1 MKRLSISKEII
12 MIDIIDVRDI
22 LESIRIDFYS
32 KLFFMY
38 FKRKVWV
45 HYMVEQV
52 LTISKETVIRN
63 TNDVTAFALINSLE
77 RISIGYIE
85 KMRHLF
91 QWFQIHLSDNIGS
104 KTNL

>member
-32 KLFFMY
+32 KLSFMY
-38 FKRKVWV
+38 FERKVWV
-45 HYMVEQV
+45 HYIVEQV
-52 LTISKETVIRN
+52 LTISKESVIRN
-63 TNDVTAFALINSLE
+63 TPDVTDFALINSLE
-77 RISIGYIE
+77 GIRIGSKE

-91 QWFQIHLSDNIGS
+91 Q
-104 KTNL
+104 